1 MTPIPGFAKFN
12 YELGF
17 GDVRLEP
24 VWETLR
30 ICTWHEKTALVLCNA
45 VDEHAREL
53 VDVVPRYVLETLY
66 VYSESCHGGPVLKR
80 LYVYCG

>member
-24 VWETLR
+24 AWETLR
-30 ICTWHEKTALVLCNA
+30 ICTWHEKTALVLCDA
-45 VDEHAREL
+45 VDERDRQL
-53 VDVVPRYVLETLY
+53 VDVVPRYV
-66 VYSESCHGGPVLKR
+66 R
-80 LYVYCG
+80 LGRCSIHSA